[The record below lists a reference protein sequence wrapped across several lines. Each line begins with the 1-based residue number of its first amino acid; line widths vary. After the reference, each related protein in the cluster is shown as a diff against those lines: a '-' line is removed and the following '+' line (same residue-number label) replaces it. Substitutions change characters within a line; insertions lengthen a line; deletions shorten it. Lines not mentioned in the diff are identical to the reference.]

1 MKPRPEFTVIA
12 GPNGAGK
19 SRLCPYYIHGKSFD
33 GDLLAMSLRKEHP
46 EWEERW
52 IGGTVAGTLQKQK
65 DEAIALHKDF
75 AFETNFSNDLILNMI
90 QEFKDAGYKISLFY
104 FGLPSLDDSTYRV
117 MQRKLM
123 GGHDVADEII
133 EYNFHEGIKRMQQN
147 LHLFDNITFVDGNSN
162 FGEIVAIYIKKSAKH
177 EITNHSYGW
186 FKEYFEEAFNKL
198 KTRMKNNHKS

>member
-33 GDLLAMSLRKEHP
+33 GDLMALTLRKEHP

-52 IGGTVAGTLQKQK
+52 IGGTVASTLQKQK
-65 DEAIALHKDF
+65 DEAIASQKDF

-90 QEFKDAGYKISLFY
+90 DEFKNAGYKITLFY

-123 GGHDVADEII
+123 GGHDVTDEVI

-162 FGEIVAIYIKKSAKH
+162 FGEIVAIYIKESAKH
-177 EITNHSYGW
+177 EITNHSYSCSTS
-186 FKEYFEEAFNKL
+186 FL
-198 KTRMKNNHKS
+198 KKHSIN

>member
-19 SRLCPYYIHGKSFD
+19 SRLCPYYIHCKSFD
-33 GDLLAMSLRKEHP
+33 GDLLDLNLRKEHP

-52 IGGTVAGTLQKQK
+52 IDGTVASTLQKQK
-65 DEAIALHKDF
+65 DEAIASQKDF
-75 AFETNFSNDLILNMI
+75 VFETNFSNDLILNMI
-90 QEFKDAGYKISLFY
+90 DEFKNAGYKITLFY

-123 GGHDVADEII
+123 GGHDVANKII
-133 EYNFHEGIKRMQQN
+133 EYNFYEGIKRMQQN

-162 FGEIVAIYIKKSAKH
+162 FGKIIALYIKKSAKH
-177 EITNHSYGW
+177 EITNHSCSW
-186 FKEYFEEAFNKL
+186 FNEFFEEAFNKL
-198 KTRMKNNHKS
+198 

>member
-19 SRLCPYYIHGKSFD
+19 SRLCPYYIHCKSFD
-33 GDLLAMSLRKEHP
+33 GDLLALNLRKEHP

-52 IGGTVAGTLQKQK
+52 IDGTVASTLQKQK
-65 DEAIALHKDF
+65 DEAIASQKDF
-75 AFETNFSNDLILNMI
+75 VFETNFSNDLILNMI
-90 QEFKDAGYKISLFY
+90 DEFKNAGYKITLFY

-123 GGHDVADEII
+123 GGHDVANKII
-133 EYNFHEGIKRMQQN
+133 KYNFYEGIKRMQQN

-162 FGEIVAIYIKKSAKH
+162 FGKIIALYIKKSAKH
-177 EITNHSYGW
+177 EITNHSCSW
-186 FKEYFEEAFNKL
+186 FNEFFEEAFNKL
-198 KTRMKNNHKS
+198 

>member
-19 SRLCPYYIHGKSFD
+19 SRLCPYYIHCKSFD
-33 GDLLAMSLRKEHP
+33 GDLLAMNLRKEHP

-52 IGGTVAGTLQKQK
+52 IGGTVANTLQKQK
-65 DEAIALHKDF
+65 DEAIASLKDF

-90 QEFKDAGYKISLFY
+90 HEFKEAGYKISLFY
-104 FGLPSLDDSTYRV
+104 FGLGSIIESCMRV
-117 MQRKLM
+117 DQRKFY
-123 GGHDVADEII
+123 GGHDVEKSII

-162 FGEIVAIYIKKSAKH
+162 FGEIVALYIKKSAKH
-177 EITNHSYGW
+177 EITNHSYSW
-186 FKEYFEEAFNKL
+186 FNEFFEEAFNNL
-198 KTRMKNNHKS
+198 

>member
-19 SRLCPYYIHGKSFD
+19 SRLCPYYIHCKSFD
-33 GDLLAMSLRKEHP
+33 GDLLALNLRKEHP

-52 IGGTVAGTLQKQK
+52 IGGTVVSTLQKQK
-65 DEAIALHKDF
+65 DEAIALQKDF

-90 QEFKDAGYKISLFY
+90 HEFKEAGYKITLLY

-117 MQRKLM
+117 MQRKML

-133 EYNFHEGIKRMQQN
+133 EYNFYEGIKRMQQN

-162 FGEIVAIYIKKSAKH
+162 FGEIVAIYIKKSTKH

-198 KTRMKNNHKS
+198 QE

>member
-33 GDLLAMSLRKEHP
+33 GDLMALTLRKEHP

-52 IGGTVAGTLQKQK
+52 IGGTVASTLQKQK
-65 DEAIALHKDF
+65 DEAIASQKDF

-90 QEFKDAGYKISLFY
+90 DEFKNAGYKITLFY

-123 GGHDVADEII
+123 GGHDVTDEVI

-177 EITNHSYGW
+177 EITNHSYSW
-186 FKEYFEEAFNKL
+186 FNEFFEEAFNKL
-198 KTRMKNNHKS
+198 KSD

>member
-1 MKPRPEFTVIA
+1 MKVRPEFTVIA

-19 SRLCPYYIHGKSFD
+19 SRLCPYYIHCKSFD
-33 GDLLAMSLRKEHP
+33 GDLLALNLRKEHP

-52 IGGTVAGTLQKQK
+52 IGGTVASTLQKQK
-65 DEAIALHKDF
+65 EEAIALRKDF

-90 QEFKDAGYKISLFY
+90 QEFKDVGYKISLFY

-123 GGHDVADEII
+123 GGHDVADEVI
-133 EYNFHEGIKRMQQN
+133 EYNFNEGIKRMQQN

-177 EITNHSYGW
+177 EITNHSFGW

-198 KTRMKNNHKS
+198 QE